1 MEIDTEAL
9 PKHLERKV
17 APCYVVFG
25 DEPLLVLEATDRIRA
40 AAAAAGYSTREV
52 LTAEK
57 GFDWSQLHAA
67 ANSLSLFGDRR
78 IIDLRIPSGAPG
90 NDGSEALAGFAA
102 RLPDDAVALVTLP
115 RLDRKQQSAK
125 WFAAL
130 AAVAVVV
137 QAQKV
142 TLARLPAWL
151 AGRLAAQG
159 HQADHQTLDFMA
171 TRVEG
176 NLLAAHQEVRKLAL
190 LFPPG
195 KLSFESVKD
204 AVLDVARYDVW
215 GLGPAVLKGESAH
228 FSRMLEG
235 LRAEGT
241 GLPLVLWA
249 LAEEVRALLAVHTAS
264 RRGVAVAQ
272 VLRDHRVWGER
283 QSLVPQ
289 AAKRLDG
296 ATLMAALAQAAR
308 IDRIAKGVAPG
319 NAWDELRQLGLTLA
333 GAPTALATVESR

>member
-1 MEIDTEAL
+1 MELDTEAL
-9 PKHLERKV
+9 PRHLERKV
-17 APCYVVFG
+17 DACYVVFG

-52 LTAEK
+52 YTAEK
-57 GFDWSQLHAA
+57 GFDWGQLHSA
-67 ANSLSLFGDRR
+67 ANSRSLFSDRR
-78 IIDLRIPSGAPG
+78 IVDLRIPSGAPG
-90 NDGSEALAGFAA
+90 NDGSEALVAFAA
-102 RLPDDAVALVTLP
+102 RLPDDAVSLVTLP

-130 AAVAVVV
+130 AAVGVVV
-137 QAQKV
+137 QAKKV
-142 TLARLPAWL
+142 TLGRLPAWL
-151 AGRLAAQG
+151 TGRLAAQG
-159 HQADHQTLDFMA
+159 HEADRQTLDFMA
-171 TRVEG
+171 MRVEG

-195 KLSFESVKD
+195 RLSFEDVKD

-215 GLGPAVLKGESAH
+215 GLGPAVLKGEAVH
-228 FSRMLEG
+228 FTRILDG

-249 LAEEVRALLAVHTAS
+249 LAEEVRVLLAVSTAG

-272 VLRDHRVWGER
+272 VLRECRVWGER

-289 AAKRLDG
+289 AARRLDVV
-296 ATLMAALAQAAR
+296 TLTTAMAHAAR

-319 NAWDELRQLGLTLA
+319 NAWDELRSLGLTLA
-333 GAPTALATVESR
+333 GAPTALAAGESR